1 MKTKAYQLVE
11 WQQPPELR
19 EVDVREPGPGEVLLK
34 VGGAGACHSDLTL
47 MGIPPGFMP
56 YTLPFTLGHEAAG
69 WVEAMGAGV
78 TGFERGQPVLV
89 YGPWGCGRC
98 KPCRQGGENH
108 CERVIELRSH
118 GGGLGRD
125 GSMSHYLLVP
135 SSRLLVPMGSLDP
148 RDWAP
153 LVDAALTPYH
163 AIKRALP
170 LLVPGSTAVVIGVGG
185 LGQMAVQLLRAL
197 SPARIIAVDTSADK
211 LTRAKELGADDV
223 VRMDERAAES
233 IRQLTH
239 GLGAELVL
247 DIVGID
253 STLKLA
259 AGVAK
264 ARGQLTLIGLGGG
277 VLPFH
282 FFGVPTECQVV
293 APYWGTIPEMMEVL
307 ELAQAG
313 RLRMTVERFPL
324 ERVAEAYQ
332 RMREGTL
339 KGRAVITPH
348 G

>member
-34 VGGAGACHSDLTL
+34 VGGAGACHSDLTI
-47 MGIPPGFMP
+47 MGMPPGFMP

-69 WVEAMGAGV
+69 WVEAVGAGV

-125 GSMSHYLLVP
+125 GSMAHYLLVP
-135 SSRLLVPMGSLDP
+135 SSRLLVPLGSLDP

-211 LTRAKELGADDV
+211 LARAKELGADDV
-223 VRMDERAAES
+223 VRTDERAAEH

-247 DIVGID
+247 DIVGVD

-259 AGVAK
+259 AGVAR

-293 APYWGTIPEMMEVL
+293 APYWGTIPELMEVL

-324 ERVAEAYQ
+324 EQVDEAYR

-339 KGRAVITPH
+339 KGRAIITPH